1 MQTISCVFSK
11 ESQKPQS
18 NRKVDIRVPG
28 LVPGILVLITATASV
43 PTRAAAVVAVVL
55 VTALV
60 IICEREADETGSSN
74 TEQCGTRIDDLLG
87 SAIGIIRRGAAGA
100 GGKNKGNGD
109 GTNQ

>member
-1 MQTISCVFSK
+1 MRFQQRIAKTAIESK
-11 ESQKPQS
+11 G
-18 NRKVDIRVPG
+18 RIKVLRLI
-28 LVPGILVLITATASV
+28 PGILALITATASV

-87 SAIGIIRRGAAGA
+87 SAIGIIRRGAVGA